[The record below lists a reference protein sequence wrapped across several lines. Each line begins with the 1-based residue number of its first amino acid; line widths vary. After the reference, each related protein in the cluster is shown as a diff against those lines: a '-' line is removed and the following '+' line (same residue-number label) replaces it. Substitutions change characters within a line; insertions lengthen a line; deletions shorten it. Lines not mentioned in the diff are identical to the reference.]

1 MPVFNRQK
9 HSRNLKLTKC
19 IAGKMA
25 NNRLRPIVFTCQA
38 AGGGK
43 VRLTAVSLVSRV
55 KLSRGGR
62 ERMQEVQR

>member
-1 MPVFNRQK
+1 MAVCNRQK

-25 NNRLRPIVFTCQA
+25 NNRLRLIVFTCQA

>member
-1 MPVFNRQK
+1 MEQEK

-25 NNRLRPIVFTCQA
+25 NNRLRLIVFTCRA

-43 VRLTAVSLVSRV
+43 MRLTAASLVSRV

>member
-1 MPVFNRQK
+1 MEQEK
-9 HSRNLKLTKC
+9 HSCNLKLTKC

-38 AGGGK
+38 AGGGE
-43 VRLTAVSLVSRV
+43 VRLTAASLVSRV

-62 ERMQEVQR
+62 ERIQEVQR

>member
-1 MPVFNRQK
+1 MEQEK

-25 NNRLRPIVFTCQA
+25 NNRLRLIVFTCRA

-43 VRLTAVSLVSRV
+43 MRLTAVSLVSRI

>member
-25 NNRLRPIVFTCQA
+25 NNRLRLIVFTCQA
-38 AGGGK
+38 AGGGE
-43 VRLTAVSLVSRV
+43 VRLTAASLAA
-55 KLSRGGR
+55 G
-62 ERMQEVQR
+62 